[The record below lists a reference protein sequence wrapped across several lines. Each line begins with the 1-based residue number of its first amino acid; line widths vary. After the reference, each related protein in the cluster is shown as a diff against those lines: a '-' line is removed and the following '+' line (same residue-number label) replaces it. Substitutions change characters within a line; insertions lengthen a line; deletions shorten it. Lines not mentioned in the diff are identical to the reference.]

1 MSAPRDDLFALVLAA
16 GGSRRLGTPKQLLA
30 IDGESLCRRV
40 LQRAAAACG
49 ERTIAILG
57 CEWQRV
63 LRIAAG
69 AVGFFAINE
78 EWRSGLASSIRLG
91 VRAVPD
97 DCPAVLVLL
106 ADQPLVDEQ
115 DLARL
120 VAAWRRTPQRIA
132 ASRYADALGVP
143 AIFPRAFF
151 PDLLELTGDRGAR
164 PLLERHRG
172 ELTIV
177 DCAHA
182 ALDIDTPGD
191 AAAVG
196 ARPSAED

>member
-1 MSAPRDDLFALVLAA
+1 MSAPSDDLFALVLAA
-16 GGSRRLGTPKQLLA
+16 GGSRRLGTPKQLLT
-30 IDGESLCRRV
+30 IDGESLFRRAV
-40 LQRAAAACG
+40 RCATATCG
-49 ERTIAILG
+49 ERTIAVLG

-63 LRIAAG
+63 LRSAAG
-69 AVGFFAINE
+69 SIGFFAINE

-91 VRAVPD
+91 VRAVPEG
-97 DCPAVLVLL
+97 CPAVLVLL

-120 VAAWRRTPQRIA
+120 VAAWRGAPQHMA
-132 ASRYADALGVP
+132 ASRYDDALGVP
-143 AIFPRAFF
+143 AIFPRSYF
-151 PDLLELTGDRGAR
+151 PGLLDLAGDRGAR
-164 PLLERHRG
+164 SLLQRHRN
-172 ELTIV
+172 ELTII

-182 ALDIDTPGD
+182 ALDIDTPED